1 LKFAPRSF
9 FYATAWWAFYRLQKP
24 SLLFSSF
31 SAYSKH
37 ALGLSPSPPLVTPWF
52 RSRAWKIKA
61 PEFDDDPPSPPSQL
75 VVPRYLSSFG
85 EFARLSLGI
94 TSSPPMYFFYASLVI
109 LIAGEILSW
118 I

>member
-1 LKFAPRSF
+1 
-9 FYATAWWAFYRLQKP
+9 
-24 SLLFSSF
+24 
-31 SAYSKH
+31 
-37 ALGLSPSPPLVTPWF
+37 
-52 RSRAWKIKA
+52 
-61 PEFDDDPPSPPSQL
+61 L